1 MEIFNIT
8 FLVHDIQ
15 NYFNS
20 QEGVLPRGSSKSVC
34 SEIFFSEL
42 FSFQGYLQMEDEM
55 GMLWVGNLPP
65 K

>member
-20 QEGVLPRGSSKSVC
+20 QEGLLPRGSSKSVC
-34 SEIFFSEL
+34 SEIFLVSYSPSRVTCRWKTRWACF
-42 FSFQGYLQMEDEM
+42 G
-55 GMLWVGNLPP
+55 
-65 K
+65 